1 MSNHNSFRVL
11 FDKIAS
17 VYFKD
22 KFIFLHWK
30 WPSDGTNTVPIVP
43 AYCRSLLVWNWHTGV
58 NVPHA
63 PARQISVLTI
73 VFLCLFW
80 KITFVCNWCKLL
92 QATDVFRVA
101 ETTASINWDNCTN
114 FAKAQKPTCYKCFQ
128 CGLCGSGV
136 MLQRTPQNGQC
147 KLHNFRFFVQG
158 GPNLAIGL
166 PTSWQCL
173 RRSTC
178 RDEIVLSTKFG
189 TVPEESAVIF
199 FQVCYVMTRC
209 LSDSVPITCWCS
221 VETDERIKLVFITE
235 ASFRLILHCVVRK
248 FRYLHNMGTPV

>member
-1 MSNHNSFRVL
+1 MSNHNSCRVL

-22 KFIFLHWK
+22 KFVFLHWK

-114 FAKAQKPTCYKCFQ
+114 FAKAQKPTCDKCFQ

-166 PTSWQCL
+166 PRSWQCL

-199 FQVCYVMTRC
+199 SSMLRYDPV
-209 LSDSVPITCWCS
+209 SVWLCAYHM
-221 VETDERIKLVFITE
+221 LVFCRNGWTDQ
-235 ASFRLILHCVVRK
+235 AGFHHRSFLSTYSTLRCKEI
-248 FRYLHNMGTPV
+248 PVSP

>member
-158 GPNLAIGL
+158 GPNLAIGHTNKL
-166 PTSWQCL
+166 TMFTTLNVPWWNCSKYKVWNST
-173 RRSTC
+173 RRKC
-178 RDEIVLSTKFG
+178 RY
-189 TVPEESAVIF
+189 F

-235 ASFRLILHCVVRK
+235 ASFRLILHCVIRK